1 MYNNKTK
8 SIYENFRDDKEMFDF
23 RNYSKCYDGSNK
35 LVVGKIK
42 DETSGVAVK

>member
-1 MYNNKTK
+1 MKILVMIK
-8 SIYENFRDDKEMFDF
+8 
-23 RNYSKCYDGSNK
+23 KCYDDSSK